1 MDSFT
6 LNSFSKLWSTFQCFE
21 HWSLDAW
28 EGSKSIS
35 ANSPDHPLT
44 TLTIHPFMIT
54 LLTFKSLNIHP
65 TLKLKRNVEK
75 SKTWEV
81 STLHDHKLIA
91 AARDV
96 NKFQL
101 KSALVLGTTRELH
114 EMWSEHFNIVYVIER
129 IFVLF
134 TSLFMTLNSSDR
146 SWDSWLVRRNCWKR
160 RLSECETSSWRI
172 PYSCRKIGYKP
183 SRLLGVWRLVSI
195 SRFFR
200 LNVLF
205 NRIYMALQSNA
216 LAHSSFFNNSLS
228 SNWSQMTFK
237 GGKNK

>member
-1 MDSFT
+1 
-6 LNSFSKLWSTFQCFE
+6 
-21 HWSLDAW
+21 
-28 EGSKSIS
+28 
-35 ANSPDHPLT
+35 
-44 TLTIHPFMIT
+44 MIT
-54 LLTFKSLNIHP
+54 LLTFKKFEYSP
-65 TLKLKRNVEK
+65 YLKIKKKRREIK
-75 SKTWEV
+75 DMRKDT
-81 STLHDHKLIA
+81 HDHKLIA

-172 PYSCRKIGYKP
+172 PHSSGKIGCKP
-183 SRLLGVWRLVSI
+183 TWLLGVWRLVSI
-195 SRFFR
+195 S
-200 LNVLF
+200 
-205 NRIYMALQSNA
+205 
-216 LAHSSFFNNSLS
+216 SFFDWMYRSTEFIWLCKVAHLPIVPFLTTDCLVIDRR
-228 SNWSQMTFK
+228 WRLRVVRT
-237 GGKNK
+237 NKRYAKCS